1 MFKSAA
7 VAFLFCIL
15 IACSS
20 QRPRP
25 SAPQIPS
32 APGATL
38 QALPAPGTYRIDASL
53 SELRILVYRAGSLAG
68 IGHNHVII
76 NRSVSGFV
84 QIGDSLSASSLSM
97 QVPVDAF
104 EVDDAE
110 ARREEG
116 ADFPD
121 DVPDDAKSGTRRNML
136 SGAVLN
142 GAQFPII
149 TLKSTA
155 LTGTA
160 GELTADLALNIAG
173 HVAAVSVPLTLQA
186 DAQHLWAVGSFELR
200 QSAIGLVPY
209 SLLHGALQVQDLM
222 RLKFKIAVT
231 LNS

>member
-1 MFKSAA
+1 VFKSAA
-7 VAFLFCIL
+7 VAVLFCIL
-15 IACSS
+15 IACSA

-32 APGATL
+32 APGAVL
-38 QALPAPGTYRIDASL
+38 QALPAPGTYRIDEDA

-84 QIGDSLSASSLSM
+84 QIAGSLSDSSVSL

-104 EVDDAE
+104 VVDEAE

-116 ADFPD
+116 DEFPGD
-121 DVPDDAKSGTRRNML
+121 IPDDAKSGTRRNML

-142 GAQFPII
+142 AAQFPII

-155 LTGTA
+155 LKGTA
-160 GELTADLALNIAG
+160 GKLTADLSLIIAG
-173 HVAAVSVPLTLQA
+173 HEAAVSVPLTLQG
-186 DAQHLWAVGSFELR
+186 DSQHLWAIGSFELR

-222 RLKFKIAVT
+222 RMKFKIAVT
-231 LNS
+231 L